1 MFEDHSLTPLSF
13 FSKSNGGLAICYCLS
28 CEIQHFEQDLRGFPV
43 NRGLIFSIPATEIV
57 WRESGPVE
65 INGFLLA
72 TNDSS
77 HNGELSIG
85 RDIFLKL
92 ASLSSIGM
100 F

>member
-1 MFEDHSLTPLSF
+1 M
-13 FSKSNGGLAICYCLS
+13 CYNKI

-43 NRGLIFSIPATEIV
+43 NRGLIFSM